1 MLEICEVQ
9 GNLVHIHGPAS
20 IGQSKDH
27 QYLFFYFQGI
37 HIQDIGWEMNDTYF
51 NSKSWHP
58 MTLSSNSLR
67 CRNVACLAALECHCG
82 NSQKV
87 NVLALPDAT
96 PWAKVTDS
104 SIAKAP
110 EQVHGANG
118 EDDREL
124 NQ

>member
-1 MLEICEVQ
+1 MLGICEVQ
-9 GNLVHIHGPAS
+9 GNLVHVHGPAS
-20 IGQSKDH
+20 IGQCKDH
-27 QYLFFYFQGI
+27 QYLFFI
-37 HIQDIGWEMNDTYF
+37 SRVHIQDIGWEMNDTYF

-67 CRNVACLAALECHCG
+67 CCNVACLAALECHCG

-96 PWAKVTDS
+96 PWADP

-110 EQVHGANG
+110 QQVHGANG